1 MILNYILII
10 VIAFSLSLLN
20 SPIHASQN
28 NQCDNPVKS
37 FEVNT
42 CLNVEAQ
49 KASQQLE
56 QYYQASLGRFKED
69 EVIVKSLTESRTAWE
84 QYLKSQC
91 SAVWDL
97 WRHGSIRNSEYTR
110 CTIALTKQRTHF
122 LWHTYLTFA
131 DSTPPLLPEPEK

>member
-1 MILNYILII
+1 MKLSYSQFIVFACCILSII
-10 VIAFSLSLLN
+10 T
-20 SPIHASQN
+20 PIHASQN
-28 NQCDNPVKS
+28 NQCDNPVTS

-56 QYYQASLGRFKED
+56 QYYQASLERFKED

-97 WRHGSIRNSEYTR
+97 WRHGTIRNSEYTR
-110 CTIALTKQRTHF
+110 CTITLTKERTHF